1 MHGIAESNGRCQ
13 LISSVLRFTLPSG
26 RGTKTS
32 AGLHR
37 SKHKTEIRNVR
48 GTKRRTKQTMR
59 FASTTGLLA
68 AALLAVVS
76 AAPSSPPKIPGKCQI
91 ETPATPAFNAH
102 PPFAPSSPVMS
113 LRGGAVLEPKTLGE
127 VDGILLKASAEG
139 KLVVIDFSATVSKS
153 TVGRQRPA
161 PRTLKFFVRLFFD
174 TCLILLEEGERHWC

>member
-1 MHGIAESNGRCQ
+1 MDGRPEGSIGRCQ
-13 LISSVLRFTLPSG
+13 LISSVLHPCGRDQNADHRFQ
-26 RGTKTS
+26 R
-32 AGLHR
+32 R
-37 SKHKTEIRNVR
+37 NCSKHHKRDVR

-68 AALLAVVS
+68 AALLAVAS

-139 KLVVIDFSATVSKS
+139 KLVVIDFSATVSES
-153 TVGRQRPA
+153 TVGRQRPT
-161 PRTLKFFVRLFFD
+161 PRTL
-174 TCLILLEEGERHWC
+174 